1 MDASDDAGRGL
12 ERGGGGGGGCQ
23 AYFVLGRLVNKLSI
37 CVHVNVCVHA
47 CACLCVWVCACVAV
61 CGRRR
66 WMMPFKLISVAHSLA
81 TLTCGLMRCLG
92 RPQPATCRC
101 CNLHLQLESCLH
113 LSFLALPHAYFNWI
127 NMQRQLQKKQKNQ
140 TTTLRRI
147 RAKGEERRERGELR
161 LTGQLPQKTNN
172 NKSWCQLNGNFN

>member
-47 CACLCVWVCACVAV
+47 CACLCVRVWVCIAV

-92 RPQPATCRC
+92 RPQSATCCCRFCC

-127 NMQRQLQKKQKNQ
+127 NMQRQLQKKQKIKQ
-140 TTTLRRI
+140 QHC
-147 RAKGEERRERGELR
+147 EE
-161 LTGQLPQKTNN
+161 
-172 NKSWCQLNGNFN
+172 

>member
-1 MDASDDAGRGL
+1 MDASDDAGR
-12 ERGGGGGGGCQ
+12 GGGGGCQ

-37 CVHVNVCVHA
+37 CVHVNVCVH
-47 CACLCVWVCACVAV
+47 AV

-92 RPQPATCRC
+92 RPRPATCCTR

-127 NMQRQLQKKQKNQ
+127 NMQRQLQKKAKNQ

-147 RAKGEERRERGELR
+147 RAKAEERREREREGSCVWL
-161 LTGQLPQKTNN
+161 
-172 NKSWCQLNGNFN
+172 GNCPKRQTTTRVDAN